1 MPRVRLLSHRNR
13 QVSTPRP
20 VVTEDGNLVS
30 NVIVFDD
37 EGIAEVTDEQAEF
50 LVGQFRGAEILD
62 EDEGVKDAEA
72 RSKESA

>member
-1 MPRVRLLSHRNR
+1 
-13 QVSTPRP
+13 

-72 RSKESA
+72 RSEESA